1 MRKSISVSFFSM
13 VSTLLIVGIL
23 VMGLSQMAFFTKYFA
38 DKNYDNGDQMV
49 ELSLRV
55 VDRLSCAQELAEQ
68 AEQTPKKQTAVES
81 LEIIWESS
89 GMNLL
94 VADHSGQ
101 ILLAMDPKVQT
112 PQRLTENC
120 LSKVQQALTGPDAR
134 YHGLTD
140 LGKLLPYRS
149 YVTAAEIEDGY
160 LFVYSPAES
169 FNDFVMQMSSNF
181 LLSASLMLLCAMI
194 LSIYLSNR
202 LAAPLHEISQ
212 AARKFG
218 GGDMT
223 VRVEG
228 VNSEDEVGQLAAD
241 FNTMAANLEAMD
253 RSRAQ
258 FTGNIAHELR
268 TPMTTIKG
276 FIDGIL
282 DGTIPP
288 ELQNHYLEIVSQEVG
303 RLARLVQNM
312 LDITKLESGEYQVH
326 ARLYNVWETLA
337 GAAINAE
344 QRITKG
350 KIELQGLEELGQT
363 LVYADPD
370 LIHQVTYNLLDNA
383 IKFTPEGGTIRLD
396 AQRLGPE
403 VEISVW
409 NSGQGI
415 SEEALPFV
423 FERFYKEDKS
433 RGLHAK
439 GSGLG
444 LHICK
449 VLVNLSGGR
458 IWVESKH
465 GEWCR
470 FVFTLPAEL
479 PNKKDLLKL
488 ADRTEGGKEE
498 TDPPKNEKKHK

>member
-13 VSTLLIVGIL
+13 VSTLLIVGVL
-23 VMGLSQMAFFTKYFA
+23 VMGLSQTAFFAKYFA
-38 DKNYDNGDQMV
+38 DKNYATGDQMV
-49 ELSLRV
+49 ELGLRV
-55 VDRLSCAQELAEQ
+55 AEEFGRPNDTTDPNALQ
-68 AEQTPKKQTAVES
+68 LERQTARDTM
-81 LEIIWESS
+81 EIIWESS

-94 VADHSGQ
+94 LTSRSGE
-101 ILLAMDPKVQT
+101 ILLAMDPNVET
-112 PQRLTENC
+112 PRCLTQQC
-120 LSKVQQALTGPDAR
+120 LSQVQKEIAGPEKR

-140 LGKLLPYRS
+140 MGKLLPYRS
-149 YVTAAEIEDGY
+149 YVTAAELGDGY
-160 LFVYSPAES
+160 LFIYSPAES
-169 FNDFVMQMSSNF
+169 FSDFVVQMSSNF

-194 LSIYLSNR
+194 LTIYLSNR
-202 LAAPLHEISQ
+202 LTAPLHEISQ

-228 VNSEDEVGQLAAD
+228 VDSEDEVGQLAAD

-253 RSRAQ
+253 QSRAL

-288 ELQNHYLEIVSQEVG
+288 EMQSHYLAIVSQEVG

-350 KIELQGLEELGQT
+350 KIELEGLEEMGQT
-363 LVYADPD
+363 LVYADSD
-370 LIHQVTYNLLDNA
+370 LIYQVAYNLLDNA
-383 IKFTPEGGTIRLD
+383 IKFTPEGGTIRLN

-403 VEISVW
+403 VEISIW

-423 FERFYKEDKS
+423 FERFYKEDQS
-433 RGLHAK
+433 RGLHAR

-458 IWVESKH
+458 IWVESKQ

-488 ADRTEGGKEE
+488 ADRTEGGNEE
-498 TDPPKNEKKHK
+498 TKPQKKEKKRL

>member
-13 VSTLLIVGIL
+13 VSTLLVVGIL
-23 VMGLSQMAFFTKYFA
+23 VMGFSQMALFAKYFA
-38 DKNYDNGDQMV
+38 EENYKTEDQM
-49 ELSLRV
+49 LSLAIRIAGE
-55 VDRLSCAQELAEQ
+55 SQEE
-68 AEQTPKKQTAVES
+68 KQITDQGQPSES
-81 LEIIWESS
+81 ARKTLQVMWESS
-89 GMNLL
+89 GLNML
-94 VADHSGQ
+94 VTDQQGN
-101 ILLAMDPKVQT
+101 ILLAMDPVIKPADGLSDKCLGQVGKDLAV
-112 PQRLTENC
+112 PQ
-120 LSKVQQALTGPDAR
+120 GR

-140 LGKLLPYRS
+140 LGGLLPQRC
-149 YVTAAEIEDGY
+149 YVTAAQVGDSY
-160 LFVYSPAES
+160 LFIYTPVDS
-169 FNDFVMQMSSNF
+169 FSTFLSQMFSNF

-194 LSIYLSNR
+194 LTMNISNR
-202 LAAPLHEISQ
+202 LTAPLHAISQ

-223 VRVEG
+223 VRVKD

-253 RSRAQ
+253 RSRAL

-276 FIDGIL
+276 FIDGML

-288 ELQNHYLEIVSQEVG
+288 EMQNHYLKIVSQEVG

-337 GAAINAE
+337 GAAISAE
-344 QRITKG
+344 QRITNG
-350 KIELQGLEELGQT
+350 KINLEGLEELGQT

-370 LIHQVTYNLLDNA
+370 LIHQVAYNLLDNA
-383 IKFTPEGGTIRLD
+383 IKFTPENGTIRLN

-415 SEEALPFV
+415 SEQALPFV
-423 FERFYKEDKS
+423 FERFYKEDQS

-458 IWVESKH
+458 IWVESKQ

-470 FVFTLPAEL
+470 FAFTLPAEL

-488 ADRTEGGKEE
+488 SAQTENTKGEKE
-498 TDPPKNEKKHK
+498 NKKRL

>member
-13 VSTLLIVGIL
+13 VSTLLLAGIL
-23 VMGLSQMAFFTKYFA
+23 VMGLSQMALFAKYFA
-38 DKNYDNGDQMV
+38 EENYKTEDQMM
-49 ELSLRV
+49 SLAIRITEERRQAK
-55 VDRLSCAQELAEQ
+55 DTYEQ
-68 AEQTPKKQTAVES
+68 GREEES
-81 LEIIWESS
+81 ARKTLEVMWESS
-89 GMNLL
+89 GLNML
-94 VADHSGQ
+94 VTDQQGN
-101 ILLAMDPKVQT
+101 ILLAMDPVIKPAEV
-112 PQRLTENC
+112 LSDKC
-120 LSKVQQALTGPDAR
+120 LEQVCKDIADPEGR

-140 LGKLLPYRS
+140 LGGLLPQRS
-149 YVTAAEIEDGY
+149 YVTAAQVADSY
-160 LFVYSPAES
+160 LFVYTPVDS
-169 FNDFVMQMSSNF
+169 FGTFLSQMFSNF

-194 LSIYLSNR
+194 LTMNLSNR
-202 LAAPLHEISQ
+202 LTAPLHEISQ
-212 AARKFG
+212 VARKFG

-223 VRVEG
+223 VRVKG

-253 RSRAQ
+253 RSRAL

-276 FIDGIL
+276 FIDGML

-288 ELQNHYLEIVSQEVG
+288 ELQNHYLTIVSQEVG

-337 GAAINAE
+337 GAAISAE
-344 QRITKG
+344 QRITNG
-350 KIELQGLEELGQT
+350 KINLEGLEELGQT

-370 LIHQVTYNLLDNA
+370 LIHQVAYNLLDNA
-383 IKFTPEGGTIRLD
+383 IKFTPENGTIRLD

-415 SEEALPFV
+415 SEQALPFV
-423 FERFYKEDKS
+423 FERFYKEDQS

-458 IWVESKH
+458 IWVESKQ

-470 FVFTLPAEL
+470 FAFTLPAEL

-488 ADRTEGGKEE
+488 SAQTEDAKTEKE
-498 TDPPKNEKKHK
+498 NKKRL

>member
-23 VMGLSQMAFFTKYFA
+23 VMGFSQMALFAKYFGEE
-38 DKNYDNGDQMV
+38 NYAAGDQMIH
-49 ELSLRV
+49 LAMHV
-55 VDRLSCAQELAEQ
+55 VQDARCAQGTSTQTEEQREAEETLQ
-68 AEQTPKKQTAVES
+68 V
-81 LEIIWESS
+81 IWESS
-89 GMNLL
+89 GMNLM
-94 VADHSGQ
+94 VTDPQGN
-101 ILLAMDPKVQT
+101 ILLVMDSVVPSNGNI
-112 PQRLTENC
+112 TEKC
-120 LSKVQQALTGPDAR
+120 IAQVSKQLNAEGDR
-134 YHGLTD
+134 YHGLTN
-140 LGKLLPYRS
+140 LGGLLPHRS
-149 YVTAAEIEDGY
+149 YVTATRVDENY
-160 LFVYSPAES
+160 LFVYTPVDQFGTFLS
-169 FNDFVMQMSSNF
+169 QMFSNF

-194 LSIYLSNR
+194 LSIYMSNR
-202 LAAPLHEISQ
+202 LTAPLHEISQ

-223 VRVEG
+223 ARVEN
-228 VNSEDEVGQLAAD
+228 VHSEDEVGQLATD

-288 ELQNHYLEIVSQEVG
+288 EMEHHYLGIVSQEVG

-312 LDITKLESGEYQVH
+312 LDITKLESGEYQIH

-350 KIELQGLEELGQT
+350 KIQLEGLEELGQT

-370 LIHQVTYNLLDNA
+370 LIHQVAYNLLDNA
-383 IKFTPEGGTIRLD
+383 IKFTPENGVIRLS

-415 SEEALPFV
+415 SAEALPFV

-433 RGLHAK
+433 RGLHAR

-458 IWVESKH
+458 IWVESKQ
-465 GEWCR
+465 GEWCK
-470 FVFTLPAEL
+470 FAFTLPAEL

-488 ADRTEGGKEE
+488 SDQTSEPN
-498 TDPPKNEKKHK
+498 DPAKKKT

>member
-1 MRKSISVSFFSM
+1 MRRSISVSFFSM
-13 VSTLLIVGIL
+13 VSTLLVVGTL
-23 VMGLSQMAFFTKYFA
+23 VMGLSQMTLFAKYFA
-38 DKNYDNGDQMV
+38 EEHYATGDQMV
-49 ELSLRV
+49 SLAIRV
-55 VDRLSCAQELAEQ
+55 VEQ
-68 AEQTPKKQTAVES
+68 AYADRDVVQQEDGDEAARKT
-81 LEIIWESS
+81 LELIWESS

-94 VADHSGQ
+94 VTDQSGNV
-101 ILLAMDPKVQT
+101 LLELDPAVDTNKPLSASCLDKIT
-112 PQRLTENC
+112 RKINAEEN
-120 LSKVQQALTGPDAR
+120 R

-140 LGKLLPYRS
+140 LDGFLPYRS
-149 YVTAAEIEDGY
+149 YVTATRADDGY
-160 LFVYSPAES
+160 LFVYTPVEA
-169 FNDFVMQMSSNF
+169 FNDFLGQMFSNF

-194 LSIYLSNR
+194 LTIYLSNR
-202 LAAPLHEISQ
+202 LTAPLHEISQ
-212 AARKFG
+212 VARKFG

-223 VRVEG
+223 VRVEN

-276 FIDGIL
+276 FIDGML

-288 ELQNHYLEIVSQEVG
+288 ELQNHYLNIVSQEVG

-337 GAAINAE
+337 GAAISAE
-344 QRITKG
+344 QRITNG
-350 KIELQGLEELGQT
+350 KINLEGLEEMGQT

-370 LIHQVTYNLLDNA
+370 LIHQVAYNLLDNA
-383 IKFTPEGGTIRLD
+383 IKFTPENGTIRLS

-403 VEISVW
+403 VEISIW

-415 SEEALPFV
+415 SAEALPFV
-423 FERFYKEDKS
+423 FERFYKEDQS
-433 RGLHAK
+433 RGLHAR

-458 IWVESKH
+458 IWVESKQ
-465 GEWCR
+465 GEWCK
-470 FVFTLPAEL
+470 FAFTLPAEL

-488 ADRTEGGKEE
+488 SDQTEESKNQ
-498 TDPPKNEKKHK
+498 KNEKKHA

>member
-1 MRKSISVSFFSM
+1 
-13 VSTLLIVGIL
+13 
-23 VMGLSQMAFFTKYFA
+23 
-38 DKNYDNGDQMV
+38 
-49 ELSLRV
+49 
-55 VDRLSCAQELAEQ
+55 
-68 AEQTPKKQTAVES
+68 
-81 LEIIWESS
+81 
-89 GMNLL
+89 
-94 VADHSGQ
+94 
-101 ILLAMDPKVQT
+101 
-112 PQRLTENC
+112 
-120 LSKVQQALTGPDAR
+120 
-134 YHGLTD
+134 
-140 LGKLLPYRS
+140 
-149 YVTAAEIEDGY
+149 
-160 LFVYSPAES
+160 
-169 FNDFVMQMSSNF
+169 
-181 LLSASLMLLCAMI
+181 MLLCAMA
-194 LSIYLSNR
+194 LTTYLSNR
-202 LAAPLHEISQ
+202 LTSPLHEISQ

-218 GGDMT
+218 GGDMS

-228 VNSEDEVGQLAAD
+228 VDSEDEVGQLAAD
-241 FNTMAANLEAMD
+241 FNIMAANLEAMD

-276 FIDGIL
+276 FIDGML

-288 ELQNHYLEIVSQEVG
+288 EMQHHYLGIVSQEVG

-326 ARLYNVWETLA
+326 ARLYNVWESLA

-350 KIELQGLEELGQT
+350 KINLEGLEELGQMP
-363 LVYADPD
+363 VYADPD

-383 IKFTPEGGTIRLD
+383 IKFTPEDGTIKLD
-396 AQRLGPE
+396 AQRMGPE
-403 VEISVW
+403 VEVSIW

-415 SEEALPFV
+415 SAEALPFV
-423 FERFYKEDKS
+423 FERFYKEDQS
-433 RGLHAK
+433 RGLHAR

-458 IWVESKH
+458 IWVESKQ

-479 PNKKDLLKL
+479 PNKDELLKL
-488 ADRTEGGKEE
+488 SDQTETGK
-498 TDPPKNEKKHK
+498 PEKKRP

>member
-13 VSTLLIVGIL
+13 MATLMVIAIL
-23 VMGLSQMAFFTKYFA
+23 VMGLSQMTLFAKYFA
-38 DKNYDNGDQMV
+38 EENYATGDQMV
-49 ELSLRV
+49 N
-55 VDRLSCAQELAEQ
+55 LAEGVVQQ
-68 AEQTPKKQTAVES
+68 ATTAHGTPEQMEEREAARKT
-81 LEIIWESS
+81 LEVIWESS

-94 VADHSGQ
+94 VTDWDGKIHLELDPMVDGDSQVSGSC
-101 ILLAMDPKVQT
+101 LVDV
-112 PQRLTENC
+112 EN
-120 LSKVQQALTGPDAR
+120 ALQEEGAR

-140 LGKLLPYRS
+140 MGGLLPYRS
-149 YVTAAEIEDGY
+149 YVTATAVHNGY
-160 LFVYSPAES
+160 LFVYTPAES
-169 FNDFVMQMSSNF
+169 FGDFLGEMFSNF

-194 LSIYLSNR
+194 MTIYMSNR
-202 LAAPLHEISQ
+202 LTAPLHEISQ

-218 GGDMT
+218 GGDMS

-228 VNSEDEVGQLAAD
+228 VDSEDEVGQLAAD
-241 FNTMAANLEAMD
+241 FNIMAANLEAMD

-276 FIDGIL
+276 FIDGML

-288 ELQNHYLEIVSQEVG
+288 EMQHHYLGIVSQEVG

-326 ARLYNVWETLA
+326 ARLYNVWESLA

-350 KIELQGLEELGQT
+350 KINLEGLEELGQMP
-363 LVYADPD
+363 VYADPD

-383 IKFTPEGGTIRLD
+383 IKFTPENGTIKLD
-396 AQRLGPE
+396 AQRMGPE
-403 VEISVW
+403 VEVSIW

-415 SEEALPFV
+415 SAEALPFV
-423 FERFYKEDKS
+423 FERFYKEDQS
-433 RGLHAK
+433 RGLHAR

-458 IWVESKH
+458 IWVESKQ

-479 PNKKDLLKL
+479 PNKDELLKL
-488 ADRTEGGKEE
+488 SDQTETGK
-498 TDPPKNEKKHK
+498 PEKKRP

>member
-1 MRKSISVSFFSM
+1 MRKSISVSFFSTT
-13 VSTLLIVGIL
+13 STLLAVGIL
-23 VMGLSQMAFFTKYFA
+23 IMGVSQMTMLSQYFA
-38 DKNYDNGDQMV
+38 AEKYEAGDQL
-49 ELSLRV
+49 LSV
-55 VDRLSCAQELAEQ
+55 AIE
-68 AEQTPKKQTAVES
+68 AVEEATQNEAS
-81 LEIIWESS
+81 AASIGENAQTMRLLEIMRDTTGLELFYTDAEGSV
-89 GMNLL
+89 L
-94 VADHSGQ
+94 VSMDEATVAKGTVIDADA
-101 ILLAMDPKVQT
+101 LEKVKDDIAD
-112 PQRLTENC
+112 
-120 LSKVQQALTGPDAR
+120 SDKR
-134 YHGLTD
+134 YHGMGR
-140 LGKLLPYRS
+140 LGGALSVRS
-149 YVTAAEIEDGY
+149 YVAAAPLADGY
-160 LFVYSPAES
+160 LFAYAPWHSYGEFAAEM
-169 FNDFVMQMSSNF
+169 FSNF
-181 LLSASLMLLCAMI
+181 LLSASLMMLCAMV
-194 LSIYLSNR
+194 LTMNLTNR
-202 LAAPLHEISQ
+202 LTGPLHKISQ

-223 VRVEG
+223 VRVEDVSG
-228 VNSEDEVGQLAAD
+228 EDEVGQLAAD
-241 FNTMAANLEAMD
+241 FNAMAANLEAMD

-276 FIDGIL
+276 FIDGML

-288 ELQNHYLEIVSQEVG
+288 DLQPHYLSIVSQEVG

-312 LDITKLESGEYQVH
+312 LDITKLESGEYQVR

-337 GAAINAE
+337 GAAISAE
-344 QRITKG
+344 QRITAG
-350 KIELQGLEELGQT
+350 KIEVEGLEEMGQT

-370 LIHQVTYNLLDNA
+370 LIHQVVYNLLDNA
-383 IKFTPEGGTIRLD
+383 IKFTPEGGVLRLD

-415 SEEALPFV
+415 SAEALPFV

-433 RGLHAK
+433 RGLNAR

-458 IWVESKH
+458 IWVDSKQ
-465 GEWCR
+465 GEWCK
-470 FVFTLPAEL
+470 FSFTLPAEL

-488 ADRTEGGKEE
+488 DDQTGAPAGEKPGK
-498 TDPPKNEKKHK
+498 KR